1 MKTKLIVIGLVL
13 LVGTFLFPVFHVVES
28 HQPVFEDDE
37 VISWKERTWEE
48 FLKEENMSEEA
59 ISEGYRHFFIL
70 TPPKFVS
77 LSEKQIKGVK
87 RVSTSSSQLE
97 YKLGEADVEDDF
109 YSDEIL
115 HIYNFLKI

>member
-77 LSEKQIKGVK
+77 LSEIKKGFEGG
-87 RVSTSSSQLE
+87 QLAGQN
-97 YKLGEADVEDDF
+97 YKPNS
-109 YSDEIL
+109 Y
-115 HIYNFLKI
+115 